1 MDAKE
6 LETRLLNE
14 KKELDKY
21 MEFVKEELAY
31 RSGRVKMLEEL
42 LGIKPEPQKE
52 PEAQNATVA

>member
-6 LETRLLNE
+6 LETKLLNE
-14 KKELDKY
+14 KKGFDEY
-21 MEFVKEELAY
+21 MALAKEEIAY

-52 PEAQNATVA
+52 PEAKNATAA